1 MDAHFAPYRLARC
14 IGDWGVNILIGQFLA
29 SHRKYMRKQERLLA
43 SALANFGT
51 AQDAEAAFR
60 LEREADRAAGDDEEE
75 DQDEGIVYDVDD
87 LLRDEEE
94 MNEPENN
101 DDDGGSEGEGDESGN
116 EGYDY

>member
-29 SHRKYMRKQERLLA
+29 SHRRYMRKQERLLA

-51 AQDAEAAFR
+51 AQDVEAAFR
-60 LEREADRAAGDDEEE
+60 LEREADRAAGDDEEV
-75 DQDEGIVYDVDD
+75 DQDEDIVYDVDE

-94 MNEPENN
+94 MDEDE
-101 DDDGGSEGEGDESGN
+101 DGKGSEGEGEGDESGN
-116 EGYDY
+116 EGF